1 MPPAPRPQFL
11 VLLARCVLRLL
22 LCFIFYFLL
31 IRSLN
36 HFETENLL
44 NSKDLVIDKLNKMP
58 TQNPNLMV
66 LEGDLE
72 ILSNHYEG
80 RNIQILKDTTSFDKR
95 ENEIIPMRILTF
107 SFKNQQNHYL
117 IRLSK
122 SLIERDELREVIGR
136 FIVILLGL
144 FVIVLFWLN
153 RVISSSVW
161 LPFYE
166 ILSKTKGFKVSQNQ
180 PLSFAKTNIL
190 EFDDLQKVL
199 QEMTDKISTDYHALK
214 EFTEN
219 ASHEIQTPL
228 AIIRSKLENLI
239 QSENLQETDMKAIQ
253 TVYEAAG
260 RLSKLNQSLLLLTK
274 IDNQQFQTKEP
285 INLSQTIENQII
297 NFEDFITG
305 KQISITKNLDTA
317 VELSINPTLLDIL
330 ISNLLI
336 NSIKHNLRNGTISV
350 VLTHKKLT
358 IQNTGESLVNSPND
372 FFGRFKKHNTES
384 DSLGL
389 GLAIVKKICDT
400 NNLKIDY
407 QYQNNLH
414 QIDLFLI
421 QIS

>member
-1 MPPAPRPQFL
+1 
-11 VLLARCVLRLL
+11 
-22 LCFIFYFLL
+22 
-31 IRSLN
+31 
-36 HFETENLL
+36 
-44 NSKDLVIDKLNKMP
+44 
-58 TQNPNLMV
+58 
-66 LEGDLE
+66 
-72 ILSNHYEG
+72 
-80 RNIQILKDTTSFDKR
+80 
-95 ENEIIPMRILTF
+95 
-107 SFKNQQNHYL
+107 
-117 IRLSK
+117 
-122 SLIERDELREVIGR
+122 
-136 FIVILLGL
+136 
-144 FVIVLFWLN
+144 
-153 RVISSSVW
+153 
-161 LPFYE
+161 
-166 ILSKTKGFKVSQNQ
+166 
-180 PLSFAKTNIL
+180 
-190 EFDDLQKVL
+190 
-199 QEMTDKISTDYHALK
+199 
-214 EFTEN
+214 
-219 ASHEIQTPL
+219 
-228 AIIRSKLENLI
+228 
-239 QSENLQETDMKAIQ
+239 MKAIQ

-317 VELSINPTLLDIL
+317 VELSINPNLLDIL

-358 IQNTGESLVNSPND
+358 IQNTGKPLVNSPND

>member
-1 MPPAPRPQFL
+1 MKLLNKTGRYYL
-11 VLLARCVLRLL
+11 VGLVGVMLVGGI
-22 LCFIFYFLL
+22 IFYFLL

-44 NSKDLVIDKLNKMP
+44 NSKDLIIEKLSK
-58 TQNPNLMV
+58 NPSESPDLMI
-66 LEGDLE
+66 LEGNMK
-72 ILSNHYEG
+72 ILDYHYQGKDIE
-80 RNIQILKDTTSFDKR
+80 ILKDTTSFDKR

>member
-1 MPPAPRPQFL
+1 MKLLNKTGQFYLLGL
-11 VLLARCVLRLL
+11 VSVMLVGGI
-22 LCFIFYFLL
+22 IFYFLL

-44 NSKDLVIDKLNKMP
+44 NSRDIVIEKLSKMP
-58 TQNPNLMV
+58 TQNPNLMI
-66 LEGDLE
+66 LEGNLE

-80 RNIQILKDTTSFDKR
+80 KGVDILQDTTSFDKR
-95 ENEIIPMRILTF
+95 ENEIIPMRTLTF
-107 SFKNQQNHYL
+107 SFKNPQHHYL

-144 FVIVLFWLN
+144 FVVVLFWLN
-153 RVISSSVW
+153 RIISKSVW
-161 LPFYE
+161 MPFYE
-166 ILSKTKGFKVSQNQ
+166 ILAKTKGFKVTQNQ
-180 PLSFAKTNIL
+180 PLKFVKTNIS
-190 EFDDLQKVL
+190 EFDDLQNVL
-199 QEMTDKISTDYHALK
+199 QELTHQISTDYHALK

-239 QSENLQETDMKAIQ
+239 QSENLQEAEMKAIQ

-274 IDNQQFQTKEP
+274 IDNQQFVKQEQ
-285 INLSQTIENQII
+285 INISQIIENQLI
-297 NFEDFITG
+297 NYEDFILG
-305 KQISITKNLDTA
+305 KQISITTELNKT
-317 VELSINPTLLDIL
+317 VELEINPILLDIL
-330 ISNLLI
+330 LSNLLM
-336 NSIKHNLRNGTISV
+336 NAIKHNVKNGTISIM
-350 VLTHKKLT
+350 LTHEKIV
-358 IQNTGESLVNSPND
+358 IQNTGKPLENMPND

-389 GLAIVKKICDT
+389 GLAIVKKICET
-400 NNLKIDY
+400 NHLKIDY

-414 QIDLFLI
+414 TIEIVF
-421 QIS
+421 

>member
-1 MPPAPRPQFL
+1 MKLLNKTGRYYL
-11 VLLARCVLRLL
+11 VGLVGVMLAGGI
-22 LCFIFYFLL
+22 IFYFLL

-44 NSKDLVIDKLNKMP
+44 NSKDLVIEKLNKMP
-58 TQNPNLMV
+58 TQNPDLMI
-66 LEGDLE
+66 LEGNLE

-80 RNIQILKDTTSFDKR
+80 KNIEILKDTTSFDKR
-95 ENEIIPMRILTF
+95 ENEIIPMRTLTF

-117 IRLSK
+117 IKLSK

-136 FIVILLGL
+136 FIIILLGL
-144 FVIVLFWLN
+144 FVVVLFWLN

-161 LPFYE
+161 SPFYE
-166 ILSKTKGFKVSQNQ
+166 ILGKTKGYKISQNQ
-180 PLSFAKTNIL
+180 SLNFEKTNIS

-239 QSENLQETDMKAIQ
+239 QSETLQEAEMKAIQ

-274 IDNQQFQTKEP
+274 IDNQQFQVKEP

-297 NFEDFITG
+297 SFEDFIIG
-305 KQISITKNLDTA
+305 KQILITKELDKT
-317 VELSINPTLLDIL
+317 VELSINPALLDIL

-336 NSIKHNLRNGTISV
+336 NSIKHNLKNGTISI
-350 VLTHKKLT
+350 VLTNEKLV
-358 IQNTGESLVNSPND
+358 IQNTGKALENLPND

-400 NNLKIDY
+400 NNLKIYY

-414 QIDLFLI
+414 QINLFI
-421 QIS
+421 TQNP

>member
-1 MPPAPRPQFL
+1 MKLLNKTGQFYLLGL
-11 VLLARCVLRLL
+11 VSVMLVGGI
-22 LCFIFYFLL
+22 IFYFLL

-44 NSKDLVIDKLNKMP
+44 NSKDIVIEKLSKMP
-58 TQNPNLMV
+58 TQNPNLMI
-66 LEGDLE
+66 LEGNLE

-80 RNIQILKDTTSFDKR
+80 KGVEILQDTTSFDKR
-95 ENEIIPMRILTF
+95 ENEIIPMRTLTF
-107 SFKNQQNHYL
+107 SFKNPQYHYL

-144 FVIVLFWLN
+144 FVVVLFWLN
-153 RVISSSVW
+153 RIISKSVW
-161 LPFYE
+161 MPFYE
-166 ILSKTKGFKVSQNQ
+166 ILTKTKGFKVTQNQ
-180 PLSFAKTNIL
+180 PLKFVKTNIS
-190 EFDDLQKVL
+190 EFDDLQNVL
-199 QEMTDKISTDYHALK
+199 QELTHQISTDYHALK

-274 IDNQQFQTKEP
+274 IDNQQFVKQEQ
-285 INLSQTIENQII
+285 INIGQIIENQLT
-297 NFEDFITG
+297 NYEDFTLG
-305 KQISITKNLDTA
+305 KQISITKELDKI
-317 VELSINPTLLDIL
+317 VELEINAVLLDIL
-330 ISNLLI
+330 LSNLLM
-336 NSIKHNLRNGTISV
+336 NAIKHNVKNGTISII
-350 VLTHKKLT
+350 LTHEKIV
-358 IQNTGESLVNSPND
+358 IQNTGKALENVPND

-389 GLAIVKKICDT
+389 GLAIVKKICET
-400 NNLKIDY
+400 NGLKIDY
-407 QYQNNLH
+407 QYQDNLH
-414 QIDLFLI
+414 IIEIIF
-421 QIS
+421 

>member
-1 MPPAPRPQFL
+1 MQLLNKTGRYYL
-11 VLLARCVLRLL
+11 VGLVGVMLVGG
-22 LCFIFYFLL
+22 FIFYFLL

-44 NSKDLVIDKLNKMP
+44 NSRDLVIDKLNKLP

-66 LEGDLE
+66 LEGNLE

-80 RNIQILKDTTSFDKR
+80 KEVEILKDTTSFDKR
-95 ENEIIPMRILTF
+95 ENEIIPMRTLTF

-136 FIVILLGL
+136 FIIILLGL
-144 FVIVLFWLN
+144 FVVVLFWLN
-153 RVISSSVW
+153 RIISSSVW
-161 LPFYE
+161 SPFYE
-166 ILSKTKGFKVSQNQ
+166 ILSKTKGYKVSQNQ
-180 PLSFAKTNIL
+180 PLNFVKTNIS

-239 QSENLQETDMKAIQ
+239 QSENLQEADMKAIQ

-274 IDNQQFQTKEP
+274 IDNQQFVKQEQ
-285 INLSQTIENQII
+285 INVAQII
-297 NFEDFITG
+297 ESQLINYEDFILG
-305 KQISITKNLDTA
+305 KQMYII
-317 VELSINPTLLDIL
+317 
-330 ISNLLI
+330 LLI
-336 NSIKHNLRNGTISV
+336 Q
-350 VLTHKKLT
+350 KKKREFAGML
-358 IQNTGESLVNSPND
+358 
-372 FFGRFKKHNTES
+372 
-384 DSLGL
+384 
-389 GLAIVKKICDT
+389 
-400 NNLKIDY
+400 LK
-407 QYQNNLH
+407 
-414 QIDLFLI
+414 
-421 QIS
+421 